1 MSTPR
6 DLMFPEQVPAGF
18 GRRLAALCIDWFAS
32 LGVAVLLFRQ
42 FAYGSPESM
51 IATVIIFYFEIVLF
65 TFLIAASFGQKLL
78 KLQVVSINGGR
89 LALWR
94 IAVRTFLIILVIP
107 ALVLDSQGRG
117 LHDKL
122 VGSEVVRVN

>member
-1 MSTPR
+1 
-6 DLMFPEQVPAGF
+6 MFPEQMSAGF
-18 GRRLAALCIDWFAS
+18 GRRLAALSIDWFAS
-32 LGVAVLLFRQ
+32 LGVAILLFRQ

-89 LALWR
+89 LTLWR
-94 IAVRTFLIILVIP
+94 IVVRTFLIILVIP
-107 ALVLDSQGRG
+107 ALVLDSRGRG